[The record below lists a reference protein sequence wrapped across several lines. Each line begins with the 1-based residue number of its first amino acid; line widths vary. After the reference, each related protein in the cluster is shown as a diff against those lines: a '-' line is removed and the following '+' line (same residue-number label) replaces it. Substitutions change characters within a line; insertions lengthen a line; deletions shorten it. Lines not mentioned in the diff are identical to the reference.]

1 MKRNP
6 IMEKC
11 RELITPDIKR
21 SVDLSVYVSDRIFD
35 ILEKQNMSQKGLAK
49 KLGKSEAEISKWMQ
63 GTQNFTLST
72 IAKIEAALGENIFE
86 IEQSKEKEYVFIP
99 ISMNKWADIPTVT
112 NRATSIPISDEW
124 NMVDQN

>member
-11 RELITPDIKR
+11 RELITPDMKR

-35 ILEKQNMSQKGLAK
+35 ILEKQNMSQRDLAN

-72 IAKIEAALGENIFE
+72 IAKIETALGENIFE
-86 IEQSKEKEYVFIP
+86 IERSKEKEYVFIP
-99 ISMNKWADIPTVT
+99 IPMNKWTNIRMVT
-112 NRATSIPISDEW
+112 NDTKIIPISNEW
-124 NMVDQN
+124 NIMGQN